1 LQERLDKV
9 NPCRQSNVIKKETEL
24 IRDNQVKERIT
35 IIAEA
40 GVNHNGDYSRAI
52 ELIDVA
58 AECGADFVK
67 FQTFQANKLV
77 SKSAP
82 LADYQ
87 TKLTSYDNQSSML
100 AKLELKYEWH
110 QGLIEHAARKS
121 IGFISTPFDYD
132 SIIFLSHLG
141 LDLFKIPSGEINNL
155 PYLRQISKL
164 AKKVILS
171 TGMANLGEIERAIK
185 TLISNGL
192 DRNRITLLHC
202 TTEYPAPFGEVNL
215 RVINTLRNAFDLPVG
230 YSDHTEGIA
239 ISIAAAALG
248 AHVIE
253 KHFTL
258 DRGLPGPD
266 HKASIEP
273 LDLAKMIES
282 IRQVE
287 ESLGSTLKEPSPSEA
302 KNIIAVRKSLVACK
316 YIAKDEQF
324 TTENVT
330 AKRPGNGISPMRI
343 DEIIG
348 RTACRSFELDELIE
362 I

>member
-1 LQERLDKV
+1 MNNDE
-9 NPCRQSNVIKKETEL
+9 NSNARV
-24 IRDNQVKERIT
+24 T

-40 GVNHNGDYSRAI
+40 GVNHDGDYSRAI
-52 ELIDVA
+52 ELIDAA

-67 FQTFQANKLV
+67 FQTFKSDKLV

-87 TKLTSYDNQSSML
+87 SKTASYDNQSIML
-100 AKLELKYEWH
+100 KKLELKYEWH
-110 QGLIEHAARKS
+110 QDLVEHAGRKS
-121 IGFISTPFDYD
+121 IGFLSTPFDYE
-132 SIIFLSHLG
+132 SIIFLSQLG

-155 PYLRQISKL
+155 PYLREIGKIG
-164 AKKVILS
+164 KKVILS
-171 TGMANLGEIERAIK
+171 TGMANLGEVEAAIRA
-185 TLISNGL
+185 LISSGL
-192 DRNRITLLHC
+192 DRDKITLLHC
-202 TTEYPAPFGEVNL
+202 TTEYPAPLCEVNL
-215 RVINTLRNAFDLPVG
+215 SVMNTLRVAFNLPVG

-248 AHVIE
+248 ARVIE

-273 LDLAKMIES
+273 QELARMIRS

-287 ESLGSTLKEPSPSEA
+287 QALGSPLKGPSPSEL
-302 KNIIAVRKSLVACK
+302 KNVNAARKSLVASRF
-316 YIAKDEQF
+316 IAEGEKF
-324 TTENVT
+324 TRDNL
-330 AKRPGNGISPMRI
+330 AARRPGNGISPMRI

-348 RTACRSFELDELIE
+348 RSAFRPFEPDELIV

>member
-1 LQERLDKV
+1 LS
-9 NPCRQSNVIKKETEL
+9 SNEE
-24 IRDNQVKERIT
+24 VKEKIT

-77 SKSAP
+77 SKSAA
-82 LADYQ
+82 LAEYQ
-87 TKLTSYDNQSSML
+87 MKTTSYNNQSSML
-100 AKLELKYEWH
+100 TKLELKYEWH

-121 IGFISTPFDYD
+121 IGFISTPFDD
-132 SIIFLSHLG
+132 ESIMFLSYLG

-155 PYLRQISKL
+155 PYLRTISKL
-164 AKKVILS
+164 GKKVILS
-171 TGMANLGEIERAIK
+171 TGMANLGEIESAIK
-185 TLISNGL
+185 ALISNGL
-192 DRNRITLLHC
+192 DRKKITLLHC

-215 RVINTLRNAFDLPVG
+215 LAMNTLKKAFNLPVG

-248 AHVIE
+248 ARVIE

-266 HKASIEP
+266 HMASIEP
-273 LDLAKMIES
+273 HELANMIES

-287 ESLGSTLKEPSPSEA
+287 ESLGLTLKEPSPSEA
-302 KNIIAVRKSLVACK
+302 KNMFAARRSLVASK
-316 YIAKDEQF
+316 YIAKAEQF
-324 TTENVT
+324 TTDNVT

-348 RTACRSFELDELIE
+348 RSACRSFEPDDLIE